1 MNNEAERFLEGY
13 RVLDL
18 TNETGHLCGKILGD
32 LGADV
37 IKIEPPDGDP
47 GRNNGPFYH
56 DMPHPEKSLYWFYA
70 NLNKRGVTL
79 NLETAA
85 GRELFLKLVA
95 SADIVVESFKPG
107 YLNLLNLGYEVLE
120 KQNPGVILTSIT
132 PFGQTGPYAHYNVTD
147 LVGVSMGG
155 MARLYGYMDSPPM
168 RFSVPQFYFNG
179 SLQGVLG
186 TMVALY
192 HREMTGEGQH
202 VDVSCQQA
210 VVLTLMMAAEIWD
223 ILKVNY
229 RGIGPYG
236 MSVRPTPPGPIIMR
250 WVWPCKNGYVYL
262 MVGGGAA
269 HGVRI
274 STERLTA
281 WANSEGYCLLLK
293 DHDWLEDNSATV
305 TQEEITAMEEQ
316 FAEFLLTK
324 TKEELFDYA
333 IKNDIMLVPVTN
345 AEDLVASPQLKAREF
360 WVEVDHPELGEKIT
374 YPGWPI
380 RWTELPPYHP
390 QRRSPLIGEH
400 NIQIYEEELNLSREE
415 MIILK
420 NRGVI

>member
-1 MNNEAERFLEGY
+1 MNEESTRLLEDY

-18 TNETGHLCGKILGD
+18 TDETGHFCGKVLGD

-37 IKIEPPDGDP
+37 IKIEPPGGDP
-47 GRNNGPFYH
+47 ARKNGPFYH
-56 DMPHPEKSLYWFYA
+56 DLPDPEKSLSWFYA

-79 NLETAA
+79 DLQTAE
-85 GRELFLKLVA
+85 GKKIFFQLVQ
-95 SADIVVESFKPG
+95 SADIVLESFEPGTLDRFGLGYAVLEQQKPG
-107 YLNLLNLGYEVLE
+107 I
-120 KQNPGVILTSIT
+120 ILTSIT
-132 PFGQTGPYAHYNVTD
+132 PFGQTGPYAHYKTTD
-147 LVGVSMGG
+147 IVGVSMGG

-168 RFSVPQFYFNG
+168 RFSAPQFYFNG

-186 TMVALY
+186 SMVALY

-202 VDVSCQQA
+202 VDVSSQQA

-229 RGIGPYG
+229 RGIGPFG
-236 MSVRPTPPGPIIMR
+236 MSVRPTPPGPILVR
-250 WVWPCKNGYVYL
+250 WVWPCKNGFVYL

-274 STERLTA
+274 STEHLTA

-293 DHDWLEDNSATV
+293 DHDWLQDNSATV
-305 TQEEITAMEEQ
+305 TQDEITVMEQQ
-316 FAEFLLTK
+316 FAEFLMTK

-333 IKNDIMLVPVTN
+333 VKNDIMLVPVTN
-345 AEDLVASPQLKAREF
+345 AKDLMESPQLEARDF
-360 WVEVDHPELGEKIT
+360 WAHVEHPELGETIT

-380 RWTELPPYHP
+380 RWTDLPPCRP
-390 QRRSPLIGEH
+390 QRRAPLIGEH
-400 NIQIYEEELNLSREE
+400 NLQIYETELGISRQDL
-415 MIILK
+415 ILLK
-420 NRGVI
+420 TRGVI